1 METPSLR
8 VDPNQEPMGWEQLY
22 RTHRA
27 SLVRWLTVILV
38 QNVDLA
44 EDVAQEAFWR
54 IRNAP
59 FLTRELL
66 FMAANRL
73 ASNAKR
79 DWVRRH
85 RPEVLQCVEDLSE
98 PPEMADAP
106 LHHSEAR
113 RAAAHMLAQLPEAE
127 RQVIR
132 LWANELSRQEIA
144 LALGISERTVRLRAE
159 KGRRQLRELAQRAH
173 EEGMA
178 A

>member
-1 METPSLR
+1 MTAE
-8 VDPNQEPMGWEQLY
+8 WAALY

-27 SLVRWLTVILV
+27 SLVRWLTVVLRGD
-38 QNVDLA
+38 QDLA

-54 IRNAP
+54 IRHAP
-59 FLTRELL
+59 LLTRELV
-66 FMAANRL
+66 FTAANRL

-85 RPEVLQCVEDLSE
+85 RSEVERRVEDLWE
-98 PPEMADAP
+98 PPEMADAS
-106 LHHSEAR
+106 LQASEAR
-113 RAAAHMLAQLPEAE
+113 RSAAHLLAQLPEGE

-159 KGRRQLRELAQRAH
+159 KGRRQLREMASSMGS
-173 EEGMA
+173 EELVCGTP
-178 A
+178 